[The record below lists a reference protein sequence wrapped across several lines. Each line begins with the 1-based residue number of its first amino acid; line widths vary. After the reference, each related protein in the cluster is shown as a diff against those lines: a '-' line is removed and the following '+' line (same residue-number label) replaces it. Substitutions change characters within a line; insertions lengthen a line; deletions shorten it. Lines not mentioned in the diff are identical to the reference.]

1 MGQRQFHMVNG
12 CRRGLLECADRGE
25 PSRSCQV
32 ARTGSISP
40 IELGTTLEDFAGLVS
55 IAFVQTEITPSLF
68 FGKSENL
75 ESPSLQDQPK
85 KPPIGF
91 IVLTQRLVD
100 KK

>member
-1 MGQRQFHMVNG
+1 
-12 CRRGLLECADRGE
+12 
-25 PSRSCQV
+25 V

-55 IAFVQTEITPSLF
+55 LLCPNRNYAKSVS
-68 FGKSENL
+68 GKSENL

>member
-1 MGQRQFHMVNG
+1 
-12 CRRGLLECADRGE
+12 
-25 PSRSCQV
+25 V

-40 IELGTTLEDFAGLVS
+40 IELGTSPEDFAGLVFHC
-55 IAFVQTEITPSLF
+55 FVQPEITPSLF
-68 FGKSENL
+68 QVKSENL

-91 IVLTQRLVD
+91 IVLTQCLVD